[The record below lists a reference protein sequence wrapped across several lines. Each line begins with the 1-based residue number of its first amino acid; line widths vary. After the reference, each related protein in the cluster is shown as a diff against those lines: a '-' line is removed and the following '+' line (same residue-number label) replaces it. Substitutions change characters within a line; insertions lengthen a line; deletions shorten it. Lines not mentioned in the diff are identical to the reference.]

1 MRAARVARLS
11 PAPPRWRRFGELAIA
26 LDAEPAVA
34 ALCERWLGA
43 VAWSD
48 APAPAGAIQVSVRTG
63 GLGELVIE
71 APALGA
77 PIAAPA
83 AEALADLELRAVN
96 AALERSVAPLAL
108 HAAVVA
114 RGARAALLVGRHAAG
129 KTTLALAG
137 DWRVRGDDLAFVDG
151 AGRVAALPRAL
162 RVRMTSLPH
171 LPPRVAAA
179 VRRDGVRDDAEQ
191 LYRVSSLLCA
201 GAPVTPR
208 AVVFVRYQPGAA
220 VELRT
225 VASAHALPALLEHSC
240 GPHVDPR
247 AALAAM
253 ALLGRAAAWELC
265 YGGAPAHAA
274 AALAG
279 LVRD

>member
-1 MRAARVARLS
+1 MRAVRVARLS
-11 PAPPRWRRFGELAIA
+11 ASPPRWRRFGELALA

-48 APAPAGAIQVSVRTG
+48 APAPAGAIQVSVRAG
-63 GLGELVIE
+63 GLGELVID

-77 PIAAPA
+77 PIRGTVTD
-83 AEALADLELRAVN
+83 ALGELELRVVT
-96 AALERSVAPLAL
+96 AALERSTAPLAL

-137 DWRVRGDDLAFVDG
+137 DWRVRGDDLAFVDS
-151 AGRVAALPRAL
+151 AGRVAAMPRAL

-191 LYRVSSLLCA
+191 LYRVSSLLSA
-201 GAPVTPR
+201 GEPVMAR

-225 VASAHALPALLEHSC
+225 VASARALPTLLEHSC
-240 GPHVDPR
+240 GPRVDPR

-253 ALLGRAAAWELC
+253 AVLGRAAAWELRH
-265 YGGAPAHAA
+265 GGAPAHAA